1 MLVRDIMTPNPITIR
16 PDSDSLAAIAIM
28 RSGRFKRL
36 PVVDA
41 DQQVVGIVSFVDL
54 VALHPEDVASK
65 QAIAFTQDGVLVR
78 VKDVMSHPVIHVTG
92 DYPLEEA
99 AQLMVDHHIG
109 CLPVLE
115 QDQLVGIVTDTDVF
129 RTLVRMLGGG
139 GEALRLS
146 VQVDNLPGQFAELTG
161 HVAEAG
167 GNILSIASHP
177 APTSDRMNLTLRIEG
192 LDAEA
197 ALDAVQQ
204 HPGVTVSHIWTPD
217 E

>member
-16 PDSDSLAAIAIM
+16 PDGDTLAAIAIM

-36 PVVDA
+36 PVVDE

-54 VALHPEDVASK
+54 VAVHPEDLAK
-65 QAIAFTQDGVLVR
+65 QQAFTQDGVLVR
-78 VKDVMSHPVIHVTG
+78 VKDVMTQPVIHVAS

-115 QDQLVGIVTDTDVF
+115 DGRLVGIVTDTDVF

-139 GEALRLS
+139 GGTLRLS
-146 VQVDNLPGQFAELTG
+146 VQVDNVPGQFAALTG

-177 APTSDRMNLTLRIEG
+177 AASPDRMNLTLRIEG
-192 LDAEA
+192 IDVET
-197 ALDAVQQ
+197 ALIAVRK
-204 HPGVTVSHIWTPD
+204 HPGVSVNSVWTPG
-217 E
+217 

>member
-28 RSGRFKRL
+28 RSGHFKRM
-36 PVVDA
+36 PVVDEN
-41 DQQVVGIVSFVDL
+41 QQVVGIVSFVDL
-54 VALHPEDVASK
+54 VALHPEDLAQK
-65 QAIAFTQDGVLVR
+65 QAVAFTQDGVLVR
-78 VKDVMSHPVIHVTG
+78 VKDVMSHPVIHVSG

-115 QDQLVGIVTDTDVF
+115 DGQLVGIVTDTDVF

-139 GEALRLS
+139 GDALRLS
-146 VQVDNLPGQFAELTG
+146 VQVDNIPGQFAELTG

-177 APTSDRMNLTLRIEG
+177 ASNNQRMNLTLRIEG
-192 LDAEA
+192 IDADT
-197 ALDAVQQ
+197 ALNAVQQ
-204 HPGVTVSHIWTPD
+204 HPGVTVNHIWTPD